1 MGNKATSQAINYT
14 EPHGQTNEQTS
25 ARQSIQSDD
34 ISQSDDIA
42 IATDIQMDVEDNR
55 NDVLEIPSRPKRQ
68 CRAATTNAAFYYYG
82 QHPAN
87 VKTVPKLT
95 SRPNGTPTVLK
106 KKSEKKQPVARKAA
120 VKATQSKSIES
131 KNVLAIAGK
140 KIKNINSNG
149 KCDD

>member
-1 MGNKATSQAINYT
+1 MGNRAASQAINY
-14 EPHGQTNEQTS
+14 TNEQTS

-42 IATDIQMDVEDNR
+42 RTTDIHMEVQDNK
-55 NDVLEIPSRPKRQ
+55 NDEMEIPSRPKRQ

-82 QHPAN
+82 RNSAN
-87 VKTVPKLT
+87 VKTAPKLS

-106 KKSEKKQPVARKAA
+106 KKTEKKQPGARKAA
-120 VKATQSKSIES
+120 VKTTQSKSTAS

-140 KIKNINSNG
+140 KIKNINPNG